1 MAETIA
7 AIFAHPY
14 DEVLGCGATLA
25 KHAAAGASV
34 RILLLATGLAARGV
48 ADGAAIEALRDQAR
62 QSAEVL
68 GAQDIV
74 FGTCP
79 DNAMDSVALLSI
91 VQFIEAF
98 LEQAPLSL
106 IYTHH
111 GGDLSIGRLSGVR
124 PPHRIVQQAVVT
136 ACRPLPDV
144 PAHEIRGC
152 EVNSATEWAT
162 APLTPFA
169 PTIFEPVAAQLERK
183 VAALACYGSEIRDW
197 PHPRSEEGVRAL
209 ARWRGSQC
217 GHEAAEA
224 FTLLRRVVAP

>member
-7 AIFAHPY
+7 AIFAHPD

-111 GGDLSIGRLSGVR
+111 GGDLNID
-124 PPHRIVQQAVVT
+124 HRIVQQAVVT